1 MKKKLFSFVAL
12 SIMSVCSWGQ
22 GLFSASEVKSVM
34 KRVADWQIANPAKGA
49 EHDDL
54 SWTHATL
61 YMGMIDWAELTEK
74 EDGDIEGPFT
84 IALAAAKTEN
94 ETQRLAGREI
104 YVSCRFHSCGTGI
117 YRYVS

>member
-54 SWTHATL
+54 S
-61 YMGMIDWAELTEK
+61 
-74 EDGDIEGPFT
+74 
-84 IALAAAKTEN
+84 
-94 ETQRLAGREI
+94 
-104 YVSCRFHSCGTGI
+104 
-117 YRYVS
+117 

>member
-54 SWTHATL
+54 
-61 YMGMIDWAELTEK
+61 EL
-74 EDGDIEGPFT
+74 DACHLVYGND
-84 IALAAAKTEN
+84 
-94 ETQRLAGREI
+94 
-104 YVSCRFHSCGTGI
+104 
-117 YRYVS
+117 